1 MSREERLKRLSAF
14 FRDFARL
21 LEEIPADS
29 REAVKKPFCDAMGA
43 YLKAMEGGYIEI
55 HG

>member
-1 MSREERLKRLSAF
+1 MTREQRLKRLAAF
-14 FRDFARL
+14 LRDFTVL

-29 REAVKKPFCDAMGA
+29 REAVRERFCDAMGA